1 MSLQWFN
8 ELLNYWLTIWLYS
21 NILLLQHTPSNYA
34 GVTQTWPTVM
44 DKGTPIVANI
54 IAPLRPRKHPQSHY
68 HVTIKSIVKYVLRK
82 RLIYCS
88 LWMVPCTRNIS
99 QCFIASDVA
108 YLLLLLIT
116 STTSK
121 RVTYCYV
128 TFHICIWQQTYGY
141 KCVSAELIW
150 LRLVTWL
157 VAFVQIL
164 TDSFQANWQLLNT
177 NTNLLAICTVFPLGV
192 F

>member
-1 MSLQWFN
+1 MYKTVKDLGGVTNVHVFSNVSHWIGPIASYNPNAKVSLQWFN

-34 GVTQTWPTVM
+34 GVTHTWPTVM

-128 TFHICIWQQTYGY
+128 TFHICIWQQTYG
-141 KCVSAELIW
+141 
-150 LRLVTWL
+150 
-157 VAFVQIL
+157 
-164 TDSFQANWQLLNT
+164 
-177 NTNLLAICTVFPLGV
+177 
-192 F
+192 